1 MNEFNK
7 WLLYNKEFYNSPS
20 QNEKDT
26 LEELFS
32 EYEDKL
38 EESNDAFLYGMVNN
52 LNYMG
57 AMAFTLREEAENTK
71 KTLENYI
78 NQLKK

>member
-7 WLLYNKEFYNSPS
+7 WLVYNKEFYNSLS
-20 QNEKDT
+20 QSEKDK

-38 EESNDAFLYGMVNN
+38 EESNDAFLYGVVNG

-57 AMAFTLREEAENTK
+57 AMGLALEEETENTK